1 VEFGKSLIQ
10 FNFGQETSSPESKC
24 FAIKL
29 QYVLPQERGHVH
41 SPQGQRYVYLVLR
54 EGATNYM
61 HMNQEAPP
69 SSGAGIYWF

>member
-29 QYVLPQERGHVH
+29 QYVLPQERGQVH
-41 SPQGQRYVYLVLR
+41 SPQGQRSSR
-54 EGATNYM
+54 EGATNYI
-61 HMNQEAPP
+61 HINQEAPP